1 MDLNYTNPAAIVAE
15 ATTRVFPYDKKLIN
29 MCDMPCIIMESYA
42 DMLGCELWDLL
53 YLSILVLTTMVGLLS
68 ILHRNGE
75 DLTQKI
81 KDCILTKVFRQR
93 RTLLLMNHHGK
104 KPLKICKPC

>member
-1 MDLNYTNPAAIVAE
+1 
-15 ATTRVFPYDKKLIN
+15 

-42 DMLGCELWDLL
+42 DMLGCELWDLVPE
-53 YLSILVLTTMVGLLS
+53 YFGLNHYGWFTR

-81 KDCILTKVFRQR
+81 KDCIINQGFRQR
-93 RTLLLMNHHGK
+93 RTLLPMSHHGK